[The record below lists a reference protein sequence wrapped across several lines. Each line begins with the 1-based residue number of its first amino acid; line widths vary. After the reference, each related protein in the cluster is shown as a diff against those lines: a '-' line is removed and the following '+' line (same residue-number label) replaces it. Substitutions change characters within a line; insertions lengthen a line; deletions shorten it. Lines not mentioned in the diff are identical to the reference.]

1 MAENLNTLYYA
12 LELDDVKMQQQ
23 LQEAIENLSN
33 LDKEFDKINKTIED
47 TFKKNHGQFPV
58 QKEIKSLRAE
68 LQGMEKD
75 WNNLTLAEK
84 RGTKGQDLRAKY
96 EALRKE
102 AGNLNNSLAKL
113 YSESQKAA
121 SGQKGLAAQLGL
133 VNNQLTLQNRIA
145 SNINTLFTT
154 SVSIF
159 AAKSLIQN
167 LAQVRGEFEN
177 QQIALRAI
185 LRDAEAADKIFGQ
198 IKSFAVVSPFEFK
211 DLVGYAKQLSAF
223 QVPVDELFETTKRL
237 ADVSAGL
244 GVGMDRIILAYGQ
257 VRSAAVLRGQ
267 ELRQFTEAGIPLVD
281 ELAKKFSEL
290 EGRVVSAGDVF
301 EKISNRMVSFEMVK
315 EIFEDM
321 TNEGGMFYMMQEKQ
335 AESLKGKI
343 ANLADAYDI
352 MLNDI
357 GEANNGILK
366 GGVAGIAALFENWEK
381 VWSVLKTLIAGYGA
395 YKTAI
400 ILATVAEKAHIAAN
414 LSGNL
419 VLTAKNLGIVISN
432 LGRFQAALRLTGM
445 TAKSFNAALGGVV
458 GILTLIGVGIYEVIQ
473 NSNRLNNELNKI
485 SSNEFSAFKQMS
497 DSLEN
502 LANKLK
508 NTVQGSQEHREII
521 RQINNAYG
529 EYLPFILDEKTALD
543 AVANSTEQVIEAM
556 KKRKMM
562 MAQEKGEQAIESA
575 YGDNLVKTR
584 KETINFLDR
593 LNVAKEDAI
602 NIVRILEEKIKQS
615 SGTANIEELYD
626 EIKKYLGED
635 IFKDSAYSLADLDLR
650 LKYLS
655 KTITNIQKAEKE
667 LADQNNITFG
677 TSFNTQQ
684 ARLEFEKLEASY
696 AKMRDELRK
705 KPLDKIDFQKELD
718 KINLSEQMAKIDFK
732 VEYEGMSKEN
742 AEKLK
747 YQLIHQF
754 SLTIEDV
761 NKQLE
766 KITSKEEFDFIRIKD
781 PKKNLDEIKSETI
794 SSYKSTL
801 ESLESLQATQKSL
814 NKLEG
819 IDEKNIKARQEE
831 IERIQKKLELYKQL
845 AKILGIEEQLD
856 KKRGSTKDPRVTALE
871 NEIKLI
877 QEAEKAYEKLTRY
890 FSAEKA
896 GQNLSGIFPTV
907 DFSLNEKGEADFS
920 SQIQAI
926 INKIIPLNREAG
938 EKAQEAFNKGVRDK
952 KSDALV
958 DNVKDALDAITK
970 EIDLYKSKYDLYNQL
985 LNLGENEEKA
995 INIAFGVNFEGEVDI
1010 VKYLQDK
1017 IKETVGKDIK
1027 IDLGTDII
1035 SKDFEDVFQGIDIP
1049 EERKKK
1055 LQDFFNLLKKQ
1066 FIDFQTEASK
1076 AKQSLAD
1083 MITDLEN
1090 KDFNLFGKG
1099 FELDISKIA
1108 RDTSNAYAEIDARER
1123 EKTEELA
1130 KFKDAKEKELYE
1142 AQLKRLRILGE
1153 KEKESIRKQSQ
1164 EKLNDLAGKVINE
1177 GLDEKG
1183 LKGIFDNLSEA
1194 TFKQLNQL
1202 KRYFKEV
1209 SDNGIVISTEEAETS
1224 LNKVGLSIDQLKDK
1238 SMDEIVLEL
1247 DDTSLS
1253 DTEKKAISLY
1263 MQLKK
1268 AGVNAELLAN
1278 NLKKISREKFTKV
1291 IDQELVKIIDSAK
1304 QAAAGLNTLGDA
1316 LYDLGESGGN
1326 ESLMNIGDTLSSI
1339 SVLVDSAADIVGGVL
1354 SGNPADVIKGVFSIA
1369 TAFIEAEARH
1379 QKALAELAK
1388 AKIAQQREYN
1398 LLLLEQNLLFKE
1410 GSNIFNTDQIG
1421 KAINAIGVYK
1431 DAISELAK
1439 EMQGEASKPKMNLF
1453 EMWTGDVTGSFQKKV
1468 DAYNKGLS
1476 ALYNARI
1483 VTGHEKTGLFGWGKG
1498 RDTYSSVLDVYDDLV
1513 TAEGKLNVTRA
1524 QSILD
1529 TEKMDDET
1537 RNLLETLIQLQ
1548 NQAEEAYK
1556 EMQAVLQETFG
1567 ALGDNLSDSIVNAF
1581 VSGTDAAESFK
1592 ASVESILED
1601 LARQMMYKLFL
1612 QKNFDKLQENLEDI
1626 YSNAENTDEGTK
1638 KLGEQVTNLLGN
1650 FFSGIG
1656 DTIDQSTQFLE
1667 EFQKQAAASGFNIFQ
1682 GEKGEGLKEGIKGI
1696 TEDTAQLLASYMNA
1710 VRGSVL
1716 LQELYMKN
1724 IDANVAGIY
1733 QAMGGNPNITTTT
1746 TLPPEIIAAISEPMK
1761 LNNSLLANIDMNM
1774 TNVHSI
1780 AANALAQLVLI
1791 QANTYNTATATREA
1805 VEQLKSVIA
1814 PGHPQ
1819 GGSGIKIW

>member
-1 MAENLNTLYYA
+1 MKFFN
-12 LELDDVKMQQQ
+12 
-23 LQEAIENLSN
+23 
-33 LDKEFDKINKTIED
+33 
-47 TFKKNHGQFPV
+47 
-58 QKEIKSLRAE
+58 
-68 LQGMEKD
+68 
-75 WNNLTLAEK
+75 
-84 RGTKGQDLRAKY
+84 
-96 EALRKE
+96 
-102 AGNLNNSLAKL
+102 
-113 YSESQKAA
+113 
-121 SGQKGLAAQLGL
+121 
-133 VNNQLTLQNRIA
+133 
-145 SNINTLFTT
+145 
-154 SVSIF
+154 
-159 AAKSLIQN
+159 
-167 LAQVRGEFEN
+167 
-177 QQIALRAI
+177 
-185 LRDAEAADKIFGQ
+185 
-198 IKSFAVVSPFEFK
+198 
-211 DLVGYAKQLSAF
+211 
-223 QVPVDELFETTKRL
+223 
-237 ADVSAGL
+237 
-244 GVGMDRIILAYGQ
+244 
-257 VRSAAVLRGQ
+257 AVLNKNK
-267 ELRQFTEAGIPLVD
+267 D
-281 ELAKKFSEL
+281 
-290 EGRVVSAGDVF
+290 
-301 EKISNRMVSFEMVK
+301 N
-315 EIFEDM
+315 
-321 TNEGGMFYMMQEKQ
+321 
-335 AESLKGKI
+335 GK
-343 ANLADAYDI
+343 A
-352 MLNDI
+352 
-357 GEANNGILK
+357 
-366 GGVAGIAALFENWEK
+366 
-381 VWSVLKTLIAGYGA
+381 
-395 YKTAI
+395 
-400 ILATVAEKAHIAAN
+400 
-414 LSGNL
+414 
-419 VLTAKNLGIVISN
+419 
-432 LGRFQAALRLTGM
+432 
-445 TAKSFNAALGGVV
+445 
-458 GILTLIGVGIYEVIQ
+458 
-473 NSNRLNNELNKI
+473 
-485 SSNEFSAFKQMS
+485 
-497 DSLEN
+497 
-502 LANKLK
+502 
-508 NTVQGSQEHREII
+508 
-521 RQINNAYG
+521 
-529 EYLPFILDEKTALD
+529 
-543 AVANSTEQVIEAM
+543 
-556 KKRKMM
+556 
-562 MAQEKGEQAIESA
+562 
-575 YGDNLVKTR
+575 
-584 KETINFLDR
+584 
-593 LNVAKEDAI
+593 
-602 NIVRILEEKIKQS
+602 
-615 SGTANIEELYD
+615 
-626 EIKKYLGED
+626 
-635 IFKDSAYSLADLDLR
+635 
-650 LKYLS
+650 
-655 KTITNIQKAEKE
+655 
-667 LADQNNITFG
+667 
-677 TSFNTQQ
+677 
-684 ARLEFEKLEASY
+684 
-696 AKMRDELRK
+696 
-705 KPLDKIDFQKELD
+705 
-718 KINLSEQMAKIDFK
+718 
-732 VEYEGMSKEN
+732 
-742 AEKLK
+742 
-747 YQLIHQF
+747 
-754 SLTIEDV
+754 
-761 NKQLE
+761 
-766 KITSKEEFDFIRIKD
+766 
-781 PKKNLDEIKSETI
+781 
-794 SSYKSTL
+794 
-801 ESLESLQATQKSL
+801 
-814 NKLEG
+814 
-819 IDEKNIKARQEE
+819 
-831 IERIQKKLELYKQL
+831 
-845 AKILGIEEQLD
+845 
-856 KKRGSTKDPRVTALE
+856 PRVIALE

-896 GQNLSGIFPTV
+896 GQNLSDIFPTV

-1017 IKETVGKDIK
+1017 IKETIGKDIK

-1263 MQLKK
+1263 LQLRKGELSAEEFDAALKK
-1268 AGVNAELLAN
+1268 LSKEKLDKTLQQK
-1278 NLKKISREKFTKV
+1278 LQQISNIAT
-1291 IDQELVKIIDSAK
+1291 
-1304 QAAAGLNTLGDA
+1304 QAAQSVGQLGDSLYNLGEASGDQSLMEIGDA
-1316 LYDLGESGGN
+1316 LSSFGTFAESIGG
-1326 ESLMNIGDTLSSI
+1326 M
-1339 SVLVDSAADIVGGVL
+1339 L
-1354 SGNPADVIKGVFSIA
+1354 SGKPEDIIRGVFNIA
-1369 TAFIEAEARH
+1369 TQFIEAEARH

-1398 LLLLEQNLLFKE
+1398 LLLLEQNLLFEK

-1439 EMQGEASKPKMNLF
+1439 EMQGEASKPKMNRLF
-1453 EMWTGDVTGSFQKKV
+1453 EMWVGDIDGSFQKKV

-1498 RDTYSSVLDVYDDLV
+1498 KDTYSSILDVYDDLID
-1513 TAEGKLNVTRA
+1513 AEGKLNVERA

-1529 TEKMDDET
+1529 TEKMDDGT
-1537 RNLLETLIQLQ
+1537 RNLLETLIKLQ
-1548 NQAEEAYK
+1548 NQADEAYK

-1612 QKNFDKLQENLEDI
+1612 QKNFDKLQKNLEDI

-1682 GEKGEGLKEGIKGI
+1682 GETGEGLKEGIKGI

-1746 TLPPEIIAAISEPMK
+1746 TLPPEIISAISEPMK

-1791 QANTYNTATATREA
+1791 QANTYNTAMATREA
-1805 VEQLKSVIA
+1805 VEQLKTVIA

>member
-12 LELDDVKMQQQ
+12 LELDDIKMQQQ

-33 LDKEFDKINKTIED
+33 LDKEFDKINKAIED
-47 TFKKNHGQFPV
+47 TFKKNIGQSPV
-58 QKEIKSLRAE
+58 QKEIKGLTARLKDLEKQWKNLEVAE
-68 LQGMEKD
+68 RRG
-75 WNNLTLAEK
+75 AE
-84 RGTKGQDLRAKY
+84 GQRIRTEY

-121 SGQKGLAAQLGL
+121 SGQKGLAAQLGR
-133 VNNQLTLQNRIA
+133 VNNQLTLQNRLV
-145 SNINTLFTT
+145 SNVNTLFTT
-154 SVSIF
+154 YVSIF
-159 AAKSLIQN
+159 AVKSFIQN

-357 GEANNGILK
+357 GEANDGILK

-414 LSGNL
+414 LSENL

-562 MAQEKGEQAIESA
+562 MAQQKGEEEIQQT
-575 YGDNLVKTR
+575 YGDDLANSQKKLAEFITENITNNSKTTSDLL
-584 KETINFLDR
+584 KL
-593 LNVAKEDAI
+593 
-602 NIVRILEEKIKQS
+602 LEQN
-615 SGTANIEELYD
+615 ANRYSD
-626 EIKKYLGED
+626 
-635 IFKDSAYSLADLDLR
+635 AYSLLNNTFKSYFGGYKFGENFNFGTGYADLQRFTNEFISNIDNIKNAQKQLQEQTALAFESGFNTQKAREELKKLEDSFENLR
-650 LKYLS
+650 KIARKEGGESAAEVQNAIKEINKNEKIAKIQWRVEFDGLGQAEADRLIYQIEHPLS
-655 KTITNIQKAEKE
+655 KVIEEVNKE
-667 LADQNNITFG
+667 LANQIKDQ
-677 TSFNTQQ
+677 
-684 ARLEFEKLEASY
+684 E
-696 AKMRDELRK
+696 
-705 KPLDKIDFQKELD
+705 ELD
-718 KINLSEQMAKIDFK
+718 
-732 VEYEGMSKEN
+732 
-742 AEKLK
+742 
-747 YQLIHQF
+747 
-754 SLTIEDV
+754 
-761 NKQLE
+761 
-766 KITSKEEFDFIRIKD
+766 FIKIKD
-781 PKKNLDEIKSETI
+781 PGKSLDEIKQETI
-794 SSYKSTL
+794 AQFQSAEKILKSFL
-801 ESLESLQATQKSL
+801 ETEEQWKENEAVSNSMKKDIQWTQ
-814 NKLEG
+814 
-819 IDEKNIKARQEE
+819 RQ
-831 IERIQKKLELYKQL
+831 IELYKERARL
-845 AKILGIEEQLD
+845 LGITD
-856 KKRGSTKDPRVTALE
+856 KLQKGGNNNKDPRVTALE

-920 SQIQAI
+920 SQIQDI

-1247 DDTSLS
+1247 NDTSLS

-1263 MQLKK
+1263 LQLRKGELSAEEFDAALKK
-1268 AGVNAELLAN
+1268 LSKEKLDKTLQQK
-1278 NLKKISREKFTKV
+1278 LQQISNIAT
-1291 IDQELVKIIDSAK
+1291 
-1304 QAAAGLNTLGDA
+1304 QAAQSVGQLGDSLYNLGEASGDQSLMEIGDA
-1316 LYDLGESGGN
+1316 LSSFGTFAESIGG
-1326 ESLMNIGDTLSSI
+1326 M
-1339 SVLVDSAADIVGGVL
+1339 L
-1354 SGNPADVIKGVFSIA
+1354 SGKPEDIIRGVFNIA
-1369 TAFIEAEARH
+1369 TQFIEAEARH

-1398 LLLLEQNLLFKE
+1398 LLLLEQNLLFEE

-1431 DAISELAK
+1431 DAISQLAK
-1439 EMQGEASKPKMNLF
+1439 EMQGEGGKPKMNLF

-1483 VTGHEKTGLFGWGKG
+1483 VTGHEKTGFLGLGKG
-1498 RDTYSSVLDVYDDLV
+1498 KDTYSSILDVYPDLID
-1513 TAEGKLNVTRA
+1513 AEGKLKVERA

-1529 TEKMDDET
+1529 TEKMEDKT
-1537 RNLLETLIQLQ
+1537 RELLQTLIDLQ
-1548 NQAEEAYK
+1548 NQADEAYK

-1581 VSGTDAAESFK
+1581 VSGTNAAESFK

-1682 GEKGEGLKEGIKGI
+1682 GETGEGLKEGIKGI

-1791 QANTYNTATATREA
+1791 QANTYNTAMATREA
-1805 VEQLKSVIA
+1805 VEELRGVIS
-1814 PGHPQ
+1814 PGHPK
-1819 GGSGIKIW
+1819 GGNGIKVWA